1 MKTLE
6 NYLIK
11 YQNLIEIFCKLYNI
25 NLINIETTTENNYPE
40 PIFYFSDD
48 SGGYTIKG
56 LEESIKE
63 KILEN

>member
-6 NYLIK
+6 SCLIK
-11 YQNLIEIFCKLYNI
+11 YPNLIETFCKLYSVD
-25 NLINIETTTENNYPE
+25 LVNIETTTENNYPE

-56 LEESIKE
+56 LEDSIRE